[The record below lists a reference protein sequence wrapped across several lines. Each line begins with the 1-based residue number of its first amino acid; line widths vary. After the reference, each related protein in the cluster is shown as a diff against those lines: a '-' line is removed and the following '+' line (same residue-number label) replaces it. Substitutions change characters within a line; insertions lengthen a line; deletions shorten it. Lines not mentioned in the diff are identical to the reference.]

1 MKNIVRFVLV
11 FVLWAALPAAA
22 QNNWD
27 WSMPGSA
34 GVVDH
39 TTASFGIYTFTGAYF
54 ALGPGNIGTAEA
66 RYPVTNTM
74 GSATDISPAWTT
86 LQMAVRDQDA
96 VGGSVTATLYQV
108 DKCSSVET
116 QLCSITSSETADDVH
131 CETCEFNGG
140 LDFANYAYYVFVSV
154 VKSDTPADPR
164 LYELAIY

>member
-11 FVLWAALPAAA
+11 LAVWALPAAA

-27 WSMPGSA
+27 WSSAGSA
-34 GVVDH
+34 VVVDH
-39 TTASFGIYTFTGAYF
+39 TTASLGLYAMTGSYF
-54 ALGPGNIGTAEA
+54 AVAPTAIATVEG

-74 GSATDISPAWTT
+74 GSSTDISPAWTT
-86 LQMAVRDQDA
+86 LQMAVHDQY
-96 VGGSVTATLYQV
+96 VTGGSVTATLYQV

-116 QLCSITSSETADDVH
+116 QLCSITSSDTDQDVH
-131 CETCEFNGG
+131 CDSCTFNGG
-140 LDFANYAYYVFVSV
+140 LDFANNAYYVFVSI